1 MMRNGCF
8 LAFLVL
14 FLSPLAGVG
23 LWKKLPFLSRVA
35 RAAEGSAA
43 RRGVSLCGA
52 EFGADKADFSNE
64 NPGTYGQDY
73 SYPGERTVAYFC
85 DQGLGLLRLPFR
97 WERIQPRLGEA
108 LDAAE
113 LKRLKTTV
121 EWVRKHHGEVILDVH
136 NYGRYCIRRHG
147 KKQECIID
155 QKMGSAVVVSRQ
167 HFADLW
173 RRLSQAFREEPTVCA
188 YGLMNEPHDL
198 GTSDWHAISQ
208 AAVDA
213 VRGEKDHKLILV
225 AGDGWSNAHRFPE
238 VNGTRAWIKD
248 ATGQVAYEAHCYFDH
263 DNSGKYEL
271 DFDEELTRDSKLEER
286 GEARLRPFV
295 GWCQKNRVRGFLG
308 EYGIPAGDK
317 RWQKVLAR
325 FLHALN
331 DAGMDSCYWAAGE
344 RWGNYPLSI
353 QPRRGFLKAAPQLH
367 VLKQ

>member
-1 MMRNGCF
+1 
-8 LAFLVL
+8 
-14 FLSPLAGVG
+14 
-23 LWKKLPFLSRVA
+23 
-35 RAAEGSAA
+35 
-43 RRGVSLCGA
+43 VSLCGA

-64 NPGTYGQDY
+64 TSGIYGQDY
-73 SYPGERTVAYFC
+73 SYPSERTGAYFC
-85 DQGLGLLRLPFR
+85 DEGLALLRLPFR

-108 LDAAE
+108 LDDAE
-113 LKRLKTTV
+113 LKRLKATV
-121 EWVRKHHGEVILDVH
+121 ALVRKHHGEVILDVH
-136 NYGRYCIRRHG
+136 NYGRYCIRRNG
-147 KKQECIID
+147 KKQECVID
-155 QKMGSAVVVSRQ
+155 QRMGSTVVVSRD

-173 RRLSQAFREEPTVCA
+173 RRLSQAFQDEPTVRA

-198 GTSDWHAISQ
+198 GTSDWQVISQ

-213 VRGEKDHKLILV
+213 IRSENDKKLILV

-238 VNGTRAWIKD
+238 VNGARAWIKD
-248 ATGQVAYEAHCYFDH
+248 AADQVAYEAHCYFDH

-271 DFDEELTRDSKLEER
+271 DYDEELTRDARLEER

-317 RWQKVLAR
+317 RWQTVLAR
-325 FLHALN
+325 FLRALD

-353 QPRRGFLKAAPQLH
+353 QPRRDFQKAAPQLH
-367 VLKQ
+367 LLKQ